1 MASEQ
6 RKRLKVVV
14 VRALLLAALALS
26 LVLFGLDRY
35 AAYAHRPQPGSKQVV
50 IYTTTWC
57 GYCKALRSALVANK
71 IPFTEHDVEQSF
83 EGQLGFW
90 TLRARGVPV
99 SVVGPQVIH
108 GYQMEKLQAA
118 LEKLDHPFDPI
129 LAYRELT
136 SPQ

>member
-1 MASEQ
+1 MESAQ
-6 RKRLKVVV
+6 HKRFKVLA
-14 VRALLLAALALS
+14 VRALLLGALALS
-26 LVLFGLDRY
+26 LILFGLDRY
-35 AAYAHRPQPGSKQVV
+35 AAHAHRPQPGSKQVV

-57 GYCKALRSALVANK
+57 GYCKALRNALVANK

-108 GYQMEKLQAA
+108 GYQMEKMQDA
-118 LEKLDHPFDPI
+118 LATLDHPFDPI
-129 LAYRELT
+129 LAYREQT

>member
-1 MASEQ
+1 MESAQ
-6 RKRLKVVV
+6 RKSLRVVA
-14 VRALLLAALALS
+14 VRALLLVTLALS
-26 LVLFGLDRY
+26 LTLFGLDRY
-35 AAYAHRPQPGSKQVV
+35 AANAHRPQPGSKQIV

-71 IPFTEHDVEQSF
+71 VPFTEHDVELSF

-108 GYQMEKLQAA
+108 GYQMEKIQTA

-129 LAYRELT
+129 LAYRN
-136 SPQ
+136 PPNAQ

>member
-1 MASEQ
+1 MEHTQ
-6 RKRLKVVV
+6 RKSPRLLV
-14 VRALLLAALALS
+14 VRGLLLVALALS

-35 AAYAHRPQPGSKQVV
+35 AAYAHRPQAGSKQIV

-108 GYQMEKLQAA
+108 GYQMEKLQDA

-129 LAYRELT
+129 LAYRDLT

>member
-1 MASEQ
+1 MESAQ
-6 RKRLKVVV
+6 HKRFKVLA
-14 VRALLLAALALS
+14 VRALLLGALALS
-26 LVLFGLDRY
+26 LILFGLDRY
-35 AAYAHRPQPGSKQVV
+35 AAHAHRPQPGSKQIV

-118 LEKLDHPFDPI
+118 LATLDHPFDPI
-129 LAYRELT
+129 LAYREQT

>member
-1 MASEQ
+1 MLTRVLKKCLLVLLVVVAYQNWGKIERVFNPSQMVSEQ
-6 RKRLKVVV
+6 LRNNARVV
-14 VRALLLAALALS
+14 L
-26 LVLFGLDRY
+26 Y
-35 AAYAHRPQPGSKQVV
+35 A
-50 IYTTTWC
+50 TDWC

-108 GYQMEKLQAA
+108 GYQMEKLQDA

-129 LAYRELT
+129 LAYRDLT
-136 SPQ
+136 NPQ